1 MRDPAEYLSAVEL
14 ALVESSVIVSF
25 SVMRQWANS
34 DDGYI
39 RVRATLRNNDFLE
52 AAEYFLQE
60 GEDVVTIDYRYHW
73 TSPDKQQLRRRW
85 DNTPDHPELPNFPHH
100 CHIESETNV
109 VSSEAMNML
118 QLLKALHDLIAPEKK

>member
-1 MRDPAEYLSAVEL
+1 MPDPAEYLSAVEL
-14 ALVESSVIVSF
+14 AFVESPVITNF
-25 SVMRQWANS
+25 SVVRQWANS

-39 RVRATLRNNDFLE
+39 RVRATLLNNNFLE
-52 AAEYFLQE
+52 AAEYFVQE
-60 GEDVVTIDYRYHW
+60 DEEIATVDYRYHW
-73 TSPDKQQLRRRW
+73 AAPDKQQLRRRW

-118 QLLKALHDLIAPEKK
+118 QLLKVLQNLIAPEKK